1 MGQESR
7 HGINGSSGQGLT
19 SLTRLIKLLA
29 RSLFK
34 VTWFWAEFSALW
46 LQDRG
51 SQPHAGCRRRALPSL
66 WRSLCSSALGPRS
79 VLKAGNGS
87 NPSQASG
94 PSEPSWVV
102 TAPLAAWK
110 RSPLLRTLVMPLRP
124 SPNPQL
130 NPFCR
135 VPFASEGAFYRF
147 QGLGCGHLGGPS
159 F

>member
-1 MGQESR
+1 MCYLVVLEVRGTGRLACTIKVWAGQCSLWR
-7 HGINGSSGQGLT
+7 IQGL
-19 SLTRLIKLLA
+19 RL
-29 RSLFK
+29 
-34 VTWFWAEFSALW
+34 WAEFSALW